1 MELNTQQTA
10 TFAAAMK
17 AFNKLYKPRTTQ
29 EIGLA
34 LGIPVDYNWNGKL
47 KEEGDVES
55 DY

>member
-1 MELNTQQTA
+1 MKPTKEQTA

-29 EIGLA
+29 EIGIA
-34 LGIPVDYNWNGKL
+34 LGIPVDYNWDGKL